1 MVTDGEAL
9 ARNQSSTRRSQISDM
24 EGMPRFSA
32 WASVAPHAKDKGDQT
47 IEREDSRAQYV

>member
-9 ARNQSSTRRSQISDM
+9 ARNQSSTRRSQISDL

-32 WASVAPHAKDKGDQT
+32 WASVAPHAKDKGD
-47 IEREDSRAQYV
+47 